1 MSPSDHPV
9 SPQPGA
15 GAAALAARVAALVA
29 DGFED
34 YNARFSD
41 ITRRARK
48 RFERCDWSQAQNDR
62 LARID
67 LYDVCLRET
76 LGRLEILLEDRVRAR
91 PLWRAVREA
100 FAARIAALPDREL
113 YKTFYNSL
121 VRRFFLIDGVAPDL
135 EFLALKIVPTGDPTC
150 PGQTREVAVGS
161 GDPGEGWRTFFRSL
175 DYRNGWADLDA
186 SATAVGAA
194 LRDRGVI
201 AATMLTAPF
210 YRERRAYLVGRAHGA
225 SGASYPIAIALMS
238 DAGGVNGASGV
249 YADAVIVDEQQISI
263 LFGFSR
269 SYFHVDLLRV
279 GDAVAFLHRLLP
291 RKPLDELFTLVGRI
305 KQGKTERYRQ
315 VFRHLAEYPEGELV
329 AADGERGMVM
339 AVFTPRSYPVVFKLI
354 RDCFAYPKDLAR
366 ADVEEKYRLVFRRDR
381 IGRLVD
387 AQEFLR
393 LRFPRKQ
400 FTETV
405 LDELLRECAQT
416 VQLDGDEVLIKHCYV
431 ERRVRPL
438 NLYVREAPAP
448 AAERALLDYGQA
460 IKDLARS
467 NIFPG
472 DLLLKNFG
480 VTRHGRVLFYDY
492 DELCLVEECRFRAV
506 PAMREED
513 ETRPLDEWLYAARDD
528 VFPELFPQ
536 FLGVTPALR
545 ERLRTVHGEIFDHAW
560 WREVQARLA
569 AGEHFDV
576 PPYPASCRLPY
587 RRAGAEPLCEIHDR
601 PP

>member
-1 MSPSDHPV
+1 MSSIDANVPILGPIHGSLHGSIPGSTSTTPPSATAV
-9 SPQPGA
+9 RA
-15 GAAALAARVAALVA
+15 AALVA
-29 DGFED
+29 DGFDD

-41 ITRRARK
+41 VTRRARK
-48 RFERCDWSQAQNDR
+48 RFERRDWSLAQADR

-67 LYDVCLRET
+67 LYDLCLRET
-76 LGRLEILLEDRVRAR
+76 LARLEALLEERVRSR
-91 PLWRAVREA
+91 PLWRTVRDA
-100 FAARIAALPDREL
+100 FAERIAALPDREL

-135 EFLALKIVPTGDPTC
+135 EFMALEIVPTGDASC
-150 PGQTREVAVGS
+150 PGQTRDVPLG
-161 GDPGEGWRTFFRSL
+161 GEMLPDDNAAAAPWRALFIEL
-175 DYRNGWADLDA
+175 GYRNGWVDLDA
-186 SATAVGAA
+186 SARAVSAA
-194 LRDRGVI
+194 LRGRGVI
-201 AATMLTAPF
+201 GVTVLIAPF
-210 YRERRAYLVGRAHGA
+210 YRERRAYLIGRAYGA
-225 SGASYPIAIALMS
+225 SGASYPVAIALVS
-238 DAGGVNGASGV
+238 EPRGVR
-249 YADAVIVDEQQISI
+249 ADAVIVDEQQLSI

-269 SYFHVDLLRV
+269 SYFHVDLTRV

-315 VFRHLAEYPEGELV
+315 VFRHLAEYPDGELV
-329 AADGERGMVM
+329 RADGERGMVM
-339 AVFTPRSYPVVFKLI
+339 AVFTPRGYPVVFKLI
-354 RDCFAYPKDLAR
+354 RDRFAYPKDMVR
-366 ADVEEKYRLVFRRDR
+366 AEVEEKYRLVFRRDR

-387 AQEFLR
+387 AQEFSR
-393 LRFPRKQ
+393 LRFPRRQ
-400 FTETV
+400 FAAEM

-416 VQLDGDEVLIKHCYV
+416 VQLDGDDVLIKHCYV

-448 AAERALLDYGQA
+448 AAERAVLDYGQA

-492 DELCLVEECRFRAV
+492 DELCLVEECKFRAV
-506 PAMREED
+506 PAVREED
-513 ETRPLDEWLYAARDD
+513 ETRPLDEWLYAGRDD

-536 FLGVTPALR
+536 FLGIVPALR
-545 ERLRTVHGEIFDHAW
+545 ERLRAAHGEIFDPVW
-560 WREVQARLA
+560 WRDVQSRLA

-576 PPYPASCRLPY
+576 PPYPDQTRLPM
-587 RRAGAEPLCEIHDR
+587 
-601 PP
+601 

>member
-1 MSPSDHPV
+1 MTNASESPRANAPERR
-9 SPQPGA
+9 
-15 GAAALAARVAALVA
+15 AAALIL
-29 DGFED
+29 DGFDD

-48 RFERCDWSQAQNDR
+48 RFERRDWKFAQIDNA
-62 LARID
+62 ARID
-67 LYDVCLRET
+67 LYGVCLRET
-76 LGRLEILLEDRVRAR
+76 LARLEAALEERVRSR
-91 PLWRAVREA
+91 PLWRAIR
-100 FAARIAALPDREL
+100 AAYAERIAALPDREL

-135 EFLALKIVPTGDPTC
+135 EFLALEIVPTGDPAC
-150 PGQTREVAVGS
+150 PGQTREVPLDDDAAA
-161 GDPGEGWRTFFRSL
+161 WRALFSAL

-186 SATAVGAA
+186 SAHAVADA
-194 LRDRGVI
+194 LRSRGVV
-201 AATMLTAPF
+201 ATTMLAAPF
-210 YRERRAYLVGRAHGA
+210 YRERRAYLIGRAHGA
-225 SGASYPIAIALMS
+225 SGASYPIAIALVS
-238 DAGGVNGASGV
+238 HADGVR
-249 YADAVIVDEQQISI
+249 ADAVIADEQQLSI

-269 SYFHVDLLRV
+269 SYFHVDLARV

-339 AVFTPRSYPVVFKLI
+339 AVFTPRGYPVVFKLI
-354 RDCFAYPKDLAR
+354 RDRFAYPKDMVR

-381 IGRLVD
+381 IGRLID
-387 AQEFLR
+387 AQEFTR
-393 LRFPRKQ
+393 LRFPRRQ
-400 FTETV
+400 FAPEM

-416 VQLDGDEVLIKHCYV
+416 TQLDGDDVLIRHCYV

-438 NLYVREAPAP
+438 NLYVREASAP
-448 AAERALLDYGQA
+448 AAERAVLDYGQA

-467 NIFPG
+467 GIFPG

-492 DELCLVEECRFRAV
+492 DELCLVEQCAFRAV
-506 PAMREED
+506 PPMREED
-513 ETRPLDEWLYAARDD
+513 ETRPLDEWLYARPDD

-536 FLGVTPALR
+536 FLGILPALR
-545 ERLRTVHGEIFDHAW
+545 ERLRAVHGEIFDPVW

-569 AGEHFDV
+569 GGERFDV
-576 PPYPASCRLPY
+576 PPYPDAMRM
-587 RRAGAEPLCEIHDR
+587 
-601 PP
+601 PPPSG

>member
-1 MSPSDHPV
+1 MTHASESPRANAPERR
-9 SPQPGA
+9 
-15 GAAALAARVAALVA
+15 AAALIL
-29 DGFED
+29 DGFDD

-48 RFERCDWSQAQNDR
+48 RFERRDWKLAQHDNA
-62 LARID
+62 ARID

-76 LGRLEILLEDRVRAR
+76 LARLEALLEERVRSR
-91 PLWRAVREA
+91 PLWRAIR
-100 FAARIAALPDREL
+100 AAYAERIAALPDREL

-135 EFLALKIVPTGDPTC
+135 EFLALEIVPTGDAAC
-150 PGQTREVAVGS
+150 PGQTRTVPLDDDAAT
-161 GDPGEGWRTFFRSL
+161 WRALFSAL

-186 SATAVGAA
+186 SAHAVADA
-194 LRDRGVI
+194 LRGRGVI
-201 AATMLTAPF
+201 AATMLAAPF
-210 YRERRAYLVGRAHGA
+210 YRERRAYLIGRAHGA
-225 SGASYPIAIALMS
+225 SGASYPIAIALVS
-238 DAGGVNGASGV
+238 DAGGVR
-249 YADAVIVDEQQISI
+249 ADAVIADEQQISI

-269 SYFHVDLLRV
+269 SYFHVDLTRV

-339 AVFTPRSYPVVFKLI
+339 AVFTPRGYPVVFKLI
-354 RDCFAYPKDLAR
+354 RDRFAYPKDMAR

-381 IGRLVD
+381 IGRLID
-387 AQEFLR
+387 AQEFVR
-393 LRFPRKQ
+393 LRFPKRQ
-400 FTETV
+400 FASEM

-416 VQLDGDEVLIKHCYV
+416 VQLDGEDVLIRHCYV

-448 AAERALLDYGQA
+448 AAERAALDYGQA

-467 NIFPG
+467 GIFPG

-492 DELCLVEECRFRAV
+492 DELCLVEQCSFRAV
-506 PAMREED
+506 PPMREED

-536 FLGVTPALR
+536 FLGIVPALR
-545 ERLRTVHGEIFDHAW
+545 ERLRAVHGEIFDPAW
-560 WREVQARLA
+560 WRDVQTRLA
-569 AGEHFDV
+569 GGERFDV
-576 PPYPASCRLPY
+576 PPYPDAMRLPSTTS
-587 RRAGAEPLCEIHDR
+587 
-601 PP
+601 